1 MFPPTTMDT
10 GTPHFLSMSEDAQK
24 IPDDD
29 QPHDEEN
36 PSTQEMNDD
45 YSNAEVDEHDNAE
58 EADPQAHDQEIQK
71 EEVDEEEEDEDD
83 AEYDEEGEES
93 EEDEDEEEE
102 ETEKG
107 KKKKAKWYDNL
118 DKDVQLQEINQW
130 VHGRGVQVPLSKFCW
145 TDKRG
150 QTRELKQS
158 RITAI
163 TNSIKANGILKHA
176 TCQVLFKKGM
186 CITVL
191 YRRTPK
197 LQFAPFGFTGTGESV
212 HSFPVSQM
220 EPSSP
225 LLASITRGSS
235 TS

>member
-1 MFPPTTMDT
+1 
-10 GTPHFLSMSEDAQK
+10 MSEDAQK

-29 QPHDEEN
+29 QPHYEEN
-36 PSTQEMNDD
+36 PSTQEMNHED
-45 YSNAEVDEHDNAE
+45 SNVQFGNYDNAE
-58 EADPQAHDQEIQK
+58 EGDPQHHDQEIQN
-71 EEVDEEEEDEDD
+71 EEVNEEEEDEDD

-93 EEDEDEEEE
+93 EEDEDDEEE

-118 DKDVQLQEINQW
+118 DKDEQLQEINEW

-191 YRRTPK
+191 YMRTPK
-197 LQFAPFGFTGTGESV
+197 LQFAPFCFTGTGESV